1 MSQGY
6 NLSKPT
12 FIGMYPQARL
22 YHFPQTVPPTEH
34 QMFKHLSP
42 WRKFLLKMLQPRN
55 QSMCQKANID
65 EQLGMKHWKVNRSHT
80 LEKNGYHLSL
90 VFREKTRKKEKG
102 KASQTFFQ
110 KSDCLC
116 RCYTLR
122 ATGKYRLCSCF
133 SL

>member
-90 VFREKTRKKEKG
+90 VFREKTRKKEKN
-102 KASQTFFQ
+102 KRCCDS
-110 KSDCLC
+110 SDLITLC
-116 RCYTLR
+116 VC
-122 ATGKYRLCSCF
+122 
-133 SL
+133 